1 MYSFEYYT
9 QGSCMEGFRYIVEGN
24 NVLDVT
30 VLGKGGCPGQK
41 VVLCN
46 TAMMIK
52 DIDKIVELWGNI
64 ACSGSESK
72 PKTSC
77 SQQFCI
83 GLLLYKK
90 MMLGGNLTE
99 EQQSRIKNF
108 KQIENEKEEME
119 RIQNKLTKRLKSN
132 NKLI

>member
-83 GLLLYKK
+83 GLLLYQK
-90 MMLGGNLTE
+90 MMLGAELTE
-99 EQQSRIKNF
+99 EQKARIKNF
-108 KQIENEKEEME
+108 KEIENKEEMKSKIE
-119 RIQNKLTKRLKSN
+119 TKYN
-132 NKLI
+132 NKIKAKKLI

>member
-9 QGSCMEGFRYIVEGN
+9 EGSCMEGYRYIVEGN
-24 NVLDVT
+24 NVLDAV
-30 VLGKGGCPGQK
+30 VLGKSGCPGQK

-52 DIDKIVELWGNI
+52 DIDKIVALWSGI
-64 ACSGSESK
+64 QCSGSSSQ

-83 GLLLYKK
+83 GLLLYQK
-90 MMLGGNLTE
+90 MMLGSELTE
-99 EQQSRIKNF
+99 EQKARIKNF
-108 KQIENEKEEME
+108 KEIENKEEMKE
-119 RIQNKLTKRLKSN
+119 KIEKKYN
-132 NKLI
+132 NKIKIKKLI